1 MKNLLEKILA
11 HEVLTFED
19 ARELIYG
26 IESEQSSPEIV
37 AGILIGIEMRG
48 IQLQELAGFRSALL
62 ELCHQLELESENA
75 IDLCG
80 TGGDGKNT
88 FNISTTTALTLAAMG
103 VKVIKHGNYG
113 VSSSCGS
120 SNVLQQLGFEFK
132 TNSIALQ
139 GDLNTLN
146 ICFLHAPLFHPTM
159 KKIAS
164 IRSNLGVRTIFN
176 SLGPLVNPV
185 QPSYQLT
192 GTYSLDLA
200 RMYQHLLKDNRTNF
214 AVVHGL
220 DGYDELTLTDST
232 RVLGKFG
239 DIILDSSDFKL
250 KTISP
255 IALSAGQTIE
265 ESADLIIHIL
275 SGKGSDSQHQV
286 VASNVASALK
296 LYNPESDLQDLFAHA
311 LEFIQSGQGAKHF
324 KFN

>member
-146 ICFLHAPLFHPTM
+146 ICFLHSPLFHPTM

-296 LYNPESDLQDLFAHA
+296 LYNPETDLQDLFAHA